1 MGDTSIRAMDM
12 ALELLG
18 VSIDVRNA
26 IRLNNERARQLA
38 DTNRIVVLCMLLRR
52 HKKAMSRIPMQIWK
66 TLALDELLIL
76 SKQCICMQKTRILRL
91 KARNKNRAI
100 DELYEMSNRQFFGLF
115 RMNQASF
122 VKLV

>member
-18 VSIDVRNA
+18 VSEDVRNA

-52 HKKAMSRIPMQIWK
+52 HKKAMSRTPMKIWK
-66 TLALDELLIL
+66 TLDELLIL
-76 SKQCICMQKTRILRL
+76 LKQCICMQKTRILRL
-91 KARNKNRAI
+91 KALSCYSVPVFPSS
-100 DELYEMSNRQFFGLF
+100 ECL
-115 RMNQASF
+115 
-122 VKLV
+122 

>member
-38 DTNRIVVLCMLLRR
+38 DTNRIVVLCMLL
-52 HKKAMSRIPMQIWK
+52 Q
-66 TLALDELLIL
+66 
-76 SKQCICMQKTRILRL
+76 
-91 KARNKNRAI
+91 AI
-100 DELYEMSNRQFFGLF
+100 HD
-115 RMNQASF
+115 
-122 VKLV
+122 

>member
-18 VSIDVRNA
+18 VSEDVRNA

-76 SKQCICMQKTRILRL
+76 SKRCICMQKTRILRL

-100 DELYEMSNRQFFGLF
+100 DELYEI
-115 RMNQASF
+115 
-122 VKLV
+122 